1 MMDTRAPAGPS
12 VLMEP
17 VTRPFDAVVTLP
29 GSKSYSNRALLVAA
43 LARGRSEITDAL
55 FSDDT
60 RYMHGALEA
69 LGVGVRADEAARSF
83 AVDGIDGRF
92 PASEATLRIGNAGTA
107 ARFLTAAVAL
117 GEGRFVVDGSPAMR
131 KRPIQPLLDGLRALG
146 VDAESREGNGCPPVI
161 VRAHG
166 MAGGRARMRGDI
178 SSQYFSALLM
188 AAPYARHDVE
198 IEVEGDLVSA
208 PYVTMTLS
216 TMEAFGVR
224 AERDGDRRFRVP
236 AGQRYEGRRYAV
248 EPDASGASYFFA
260 AAAVTGGRVVVPR
273 LGTGSAQGDLG
284 LVDVLARMGCEVTV
298 AADAVTVRGP
308 ARLRA
313 VDADF
318 TRMGDVATTLMA
330 IAPFADGPVTV
341 RGIAQTHFEE
351 SDRPVAAATE
361 LRRMGLRVES
371 TWDSV
376 TIHPGVPQPCDVQT
390 YDDHR
395 IAMSF
400 AVTGLRAPGIRILDP
415 GCVSKTFPEF
425 FEVLRGLTGSRARLT
440 PPAGSEA

>member
-1 MMDTRAPAGPS
+1 MALS
-12 VLMEP
+12 IEP
-17 VTRPFDAVVTLP
+17 ITRPFDAVIELP

-43 LARGRSEITDAL
+43 LARGRSEITRAL

-60 RYMHGALEA
+60 RYMQRALDA
-69 LGVGVRADEAARSF
+69 LGVRVRADETSRSF
-83 AVDGIDGRF
+83 VVDGVDGRF
-92 PASEATLRIGNAGTA
+92 PASEATLEIGNAGTA

-117 GEGRFVVDGSPAMR
+117 GRGTFVIDGSAAMR

-146 VDAESREGNGCPPVI
+146 VDAESREATGCPPVV
-161 VRAHG
+161 VRAKG
-166 MAGGRARMRGDI
+166 IAGGRTRVRGDV
-178 SSQYFSALLM
+178 SSQYLSALLM
-188 AAPYARHDVE
+188 AAPYAARDVE
-198 IEVEGDLVSA
+198 LEIEGELVSA

-216 TMEAFGVR
+216 TMAEFGVR
-224 AERDGDRRFRVP
+224 AERDGDRWFRVP
-236 AGQRYEGRRYAV
+236 SGQHYAARPYAV

-273 LGTGSAQGDLG
+273 LGRRSAQGDLG
-284 LVDVLARMGCEVTV
+284 LLDVLARMGCDVTID
-298 AADAVTVRGP
+298 ADAITVRGVT
-308 ARLRA
+308 RLRA

-341 RGIAQTHFEE
+341 RGIAQTHYEE

-361 LRRMGLRVES
+361 LRRMGLTVDS
-371 TWDSV
+371 SWDSV
-376 TIHPGVPQPCDVQT
+376 TIHPGTPQPCEVQT

-400 AVTGLRAPGIRILDP
+400 AVTGLRAPGIRIAGP
-415 GCVSKTFPEF
+415 ECVSKTFPEF
-425 FEVLRGLTGSRARLT
+425 FDVLGTLRAPSTPARAR
-440 PPAGSEA
+440 

>member
-1 MMDTRAPAGPS
+1 VTHRAVHPNTP
-12 VLMEP
+12 VEIEP
-17 VTRPFDAVVTLP
+17 VQRPIDAVVTLP

-43 LARGRSEITDAL
+43 LAHGRSEITDAL
-55 FSDDT
+55 HSDDT
-60 RYMHGALEA
+60 RYMERALDR
-69 LGVGVRADEAARSF
+69 LGVRVQGDEASHAF
-83 AVDGIDGRF
+83 VVDGVDGRF
-92 PASEATLRIGNAGTA
+92 PAAEATLEIGNAGTA

-117 GEGRFVVDGSPAMR
+117 GHGTYVVDGSPAMR
-131 KRPIQPLLDGLRALG
+131 KRPIAPLLDGLRALG
-146 VDAESREGNGCPPVI
+146 VDAESREGTGCPPVV
-161 VRAHG
+161 VRATG
-166 MAGGRARMRGDI
+166 IAGGRARLRGDI

-188 AAPYARHDVE
+188 AAPYARADVE
-198 IEVEGDLVSA
+198 IEVDGALVSA

-224 AERDGDRRFRVP
+224 AERDGDRWFRVR
-236 AGQRYEGRRYAV
+236 AGQRYQGRRYAV

-273 LGTGSAQGDLG
+273 LGAGSAQGDLG
-284 LVDVLARMGCEVTV
+284 LLDVLARMGCDVRV

-308 ARLRA
+308 TRLRA
-313 VDADF
+313 VEADF

-341 RGIAQTHFEE
+341 RGIAQTHYEE

-361 LRRMGLRVES
+361 LRRMGLRVEND
-371 TWDSV
+371 WDSV
-376 TIHPGVPQPCDVQT
+376 TIHPGAPQPCEVQT

-395 IAMSF
+395 MAMSF
-400 AVTGLRAPGIRILDP
+400 AVTGLRAPGIRIANP

-425 FEVLRGLTGSRARLT
+425 FDVLRRLT
-440 PPAGSEA
+440 RTA

>member
-1 MMDTRAPAGPS
+1 MTDACESTA
-12 VLMEP
+12 VLIEP
-17 VTRPFDAVVTLP
+17 VTRPIDAVVALP

-60 RYMHGALEA
+60 RYMQRALAA
-69 LGVGVRADEAARSF
+69 LGVGVSADVNARSF
-83 AVDGIDGRF
+83 VVDGVDGHF
-92 PASEATLRIGNAGTA
+92 PAAAATLEIGNAGTA

-117 GEGRFVVDGSPAMR
+117 GQGTYVVDGSPAMR

-146 VDAESREGNGCPPVI
+146 VDAESREGTGCPPVV

-166 MAGGRARMRGDI
+166 IEGGQARMRGDI

-188 AAPYARHDVE
+188 AAPYARRDVE
-198 IEVEGDLVSA
+198 IEVEGELVSA

-284 LVDVLARMGCEVTV
+284 LVEVLARMGCEVTV
-298 AADAVTVRGP
+298 ADDAVTVRGP

-341 RGIAQTHFEE
+341 RGVAQTHYEE

-361 LRRMGLRVES
+361 LRRMGLRVDS
-371 TWDSV
+371 DWDSV
-376 TIHPGVPQPCDVQT
+376 TIHPGTPQPCAVHT

-415 GCVSKTFPEF
+415 ACVSKTFPDYF
-425 FEVLRGLTGSRARLT
+425 DVLRRLT
-440 PPAGSEA
+440 A

>member
-1 MMDTRAPAGPS
+1 VP
-12 VLMEP
+12 
-17 VTRPFDAVVTLP
+17 
-29 GSKSYSNRALLVAA
+29 
-43 LARGRSEITDAL
+43 
-55 FSDDT
+55 
-60 RYMHGALEA
+60 
-69 LGVGVRADEAARSF
+69 VRADAAAGVF
-83 AVDGIDGRF
+83 AVEGVDGRL
-92 PASEATLRIGNAGTA
+92 PVAAATLEIGNAGTA

-117 GEGRFVVDGSPAMR
+117 GHGTYVVDGSPAMR

-146 VDAESREGNGCPPVI
+146 VDAESREGTGCPPVV
-161 VRAHG
+161 VRARG
-166 MAGGRARMRGDI
+166 IEGGRARMRGDV

-188 AAPYARHDVE
+188 AAPYARRDVE
-198 IEVEGDLVSA
+198 IEVDGELVSA

-224 AERDGDRRFRVP
+224 AERDGDRWFRVP
-236 AGQRYEGRRYAV
+236 AGQRYTGRWYAV

-260 AAAVTGGRVVVPR
+260 AAAVSGGRVVVPR
-273 LGTGSAQGDLG
+273 LGKGSAQGDLG
-284 LVDVLARMGCEVTV
+284 LLDVLARMGCEVTV
-298 AADAVTVRGP
+298 AADSVTVRGP

-341 RGIAQTHFEE
+341 RGIAQTHYEE

-361 LRRMGLRVES
+361 LRRLGLRVES
-371 TWDSV
+371 AWDSV
-376 TIHPGVPQPCDVQT
+376 TIHPGLPAPCEVQT

-400 AVTGLRAPGIRILDP
+400 AVTGLRAPGIRIANP

-425 FEVLRGLTGSRARLT
+425 FDVLRRLT
-440 PPAGSEA
+440 TNP

>member
-1 MMDTRAPAGPS
+1 MSEAGADALAIDPL
-12 VLMEP
+12 V
-17 VTRPFDAVVTLP
+17 RPFDAVVELP

-43 LARGRSEITDAL
+43 LARGRSEITRAL

-60 RYMHGALEA
+60 RYMQRALGA
-69 LGVGVRADEAARSF
+69 LGVHVVADEAARSF
-83 AVDGIDGRF
+83 VVDGVDGRF
-92 PASEATLRIGNAGTA
+92 PAAEATLEIGNAGTA

-117 GEGRFVVDGSPAMR
+117 GHGTFVVDGSPAMR

-146 VDAESREGNGCPPVI
+146 VDAESREANGCPPVV
-161 VRAHG
+161 VRARG
-166 MAGGRARMRGDI
+166 IAGGRARMRGDI

-188 AAPYARHDVE
+188 AAPYAARDVE
-198 IEVEGDLVSA
+198 IEVEGELVSA
-208 PYVTMTLS
+208 PYVTMTIA
-216 TMEAFGVR
+216 TMAEFGVR
-224 AERDGDRRFRVP
+224 VERDGDRRFRVP
-236 AGQRYEGRRYAV
+236 AGQRYQARPYAV
-248 EPDASGASYFFA
+248 EPDASAASYFFA
-260 AAAVTGGRVVVPR
+260 AAAVTGSRVVVPR
-273 LGTGSAQGDLG
+273 LGRRSAQGDLG
-284 LVDVLARMGCEVTV
+284 LLDVLARMGCEVTV
-298 AADAVTVRGP
+298 EDDSITLRGP

-341 RGIAQTHFEE
+341 RGIAQTHYEE

-361 LRRMGLRVES
+361 LRRMGLRVDES
-371 TWDSV
+371 WDAV
-376 TIHPGVPQPCDVQT
+376 TVHPGAPRACDVQT

-400 AVTGLRAPGIRILDP
+400 AVTGLRAPGIRIVAP

-425 FEVLRGLTGSRARLT
+425 FEALRGLVTGGGPR
-440 PPAGSEA
+440 

>member
-1 MMDTRAPAGPS
+1 M
-12 VLMEP
+12 LHIEP
-17 VTRPFDAVVTLP
+17 ITRPFDAVVELP

-43 LARGRSEITDAL
+43 LAAGRSEITQAL

-60 RYMHGALEA
+60 RYMHRALEA
-69 LGVGVRADEAARSF
+69 LGVRVQADETARSF
-83 AVDGIDGRF
+83 VVDGIDGRF
-92 PASEATLRIGNAGTA
+92 PVGEATLEVGNAGTA

-117 GEGRFVVDGSPAMR
+117 GHGTFVVDGSPAMR

-146 VDAESREGNGCPPVI
+146 VDAQSREANGCPPVV
-161 VRAHG
+161 VRADG
-166 MAGGRARMRGDI
+166 IAGGRTRMRGDI

-188 AAPYARHDVE
+188 AAPYAAREVE
-198 IEVEGDLVSA
+198 LEVEGDLVSA

-236 AGQRYEGRRYAV
+236 AGQRYAARRYAV

-273 LGTGSAQGDLG
+273 LGSRSVQGDLG
-284 LVDVLARMGCEVTV
+284 LLDVLSRMGCDVTIGPDTV
-298 AADAVTVRGP
+298 AVQGP

-341 RGIAQTHFEE
+341 RGIAQTHYEE
-351 SDRPVAAATE
+351 SDRPVAAVTE
-361 LRRMGLRVES
+361 LQRMGLRVES

-376 TIHPGVPQPCDVQT
+376 TIHPGAPQPCDVRT

-400 AVTGLRAPGIRILDP
+400 AVTGLRAPGIGIADP
-415 GCVSKTFPEF
+415 ECVSKTFPQF
-425 FEVLRGLTGSRARLT
+425 FEVLRGLTAKPSGPR
-440 PPAGSEA
+440 

>member
-1 MMDTRAPAGPS
+1 MTGHGAHPSAP
-12 VLMEP
+12 VEIEP
-17 VTRPFDAVVTLP
+17 VQRPIDGVVTLP

-43 LARGRSEITDAL
+43 LAHGRSEITDAL
-55 FSDDT
+55 HSDDT
-60 RYMHGALEA
+60 RYMERALDR
-69 LGVGVRADEAARSF
+69 LGVRVQGDEASHAF
-83 AVDGIDGRF
+83 VVDGVDGRF
-92 PASEATLRIGNAGTA
+92 PAAEATLEIGNAGTA

-117 GEGRFVVDGSPAMR
+117 GHGTYVVDGSSAMR
-131 KRPIQPLLDGLRALG
+131 KRPIAPLLAGLRALG
-146 VDAESREGNGCPPVI
+146 VDAESREGTGCPPVL
-161 VRAHG
+161 VRAKG
-166 MAGGRARMRGDI
+166 IAGGRARMRGDI

-188 AAPYARHDVE
+188 AAPYARRDVE
-198 IEVEGDLVSA
+198 IEVDGVLVSA

-224 AERDGDRRFRVP
+224 ADRDGDRWFRVR
-236 AGQRYEGRRYAV
+236 AGQRYQGRRYAV

-273 LGTGSAQGDLG
+273 LGAGSAQGDLG
-284 LVDVLARMGCEVTV
+284 LLDVLARMGCDVSV

-313 VDADF
+313 VEADF

-341 RGIAQTHFEE
+341 RGIAQTHWEE

-371 TWDSV
+371 DWDSV
-376 TIHPGVPQPCDVQT
+376 TIHPGAPQPCEVQT

-395 IAMSF
+395 MAMSF
-400 AVTGLRAPGIRILDP
+400 AVTGLRASGIRIANPD
-415 GCVSKTFPEF
+415 CVSKTFPEF
-425 FEVLRGLTGSRARLT
+425 FDVLRRLT
-440 PPAGSEA
+440 RPA

>member
-1 MMDTRAPAGPS
+1 MPDTPVS
-12 VLMEP
+12 VLP
-17 VTRPFDAVVTLP
+17 IQPITRPFDAVVALP

-43 LARGRSEITDAL
+43 LARGRSEITQAL
-55 FSDDT
+55 CSDDT
-60 RYMHGALEA
+60 RYMHRALEA
-69 LGVGVRADEAARSF
+69 LGVRVRADEAARTF
-83 AVDGIDGRF
+83 VVDGVDGRF
-92 PASEATLRIGNAGTA
+92 PSTEATLEIGNAGTA

-117 GEGRFVVDGSPAMR
+117 GQGTYVVDGSPAMR

-146 VDAESREGNGCPPVI
+146 VDAVSREGNGCPPVV
-161 VRAHG
+161 VRANG
-166 MAGGRARMRGDI
+166 IAGGRARMRGDI

-188 AAPYARHDVE
+188 AAPYARRDVE
-198 IEVEGDLVSA
+198 IEVEGALVSS

-216 TMEAFGVR
+216 TMAAFGVS

-236 AGQRYEGRRYAV
+236 AGQRYAGRPYAV

-284 LVDVLARMGCEVTV
+284 LLDVLARMGCEVAVT
-298 AADAVTVRGP
+298 ADAVTVRGP

-318 TRMGDVATTLMA
+318 MRMGDVATTLMA

-371 TWDSV
+371 AWDSV
-376 TIHPGVPQPCDVQT
+376 TIHPGMPQPCDVQT

-400 AVTGLRAPGIRILDP
+400 AVTGLRAPGIRIVNP
-415 GCVSKTFPEF
+415 SCVSKTFPEF
-425 FEVLRGLTGSRARLT
+425 FDVLGTLTAT
-440 PPAGSEA
+440 P